1 MMSLEKLASM
11 VIRMSELQERIEDNC
26 STYLEQIELK
36 NLRGKLVRMNKKWK
50 TKQGGQNACT
60 REF

>member
-11 VIRMSELQERIEDNC
+11 VIRMSELKEKIEDNC
-26 STYLEQIELK
+26 STYLERIELK
-36 NLRGKLVRMNKKWK
+36 NRRVKLVRMNKKCK